1 MYYYPTKLWTKYHPN
16 YLCEWLIPRRSP
28 LAFGW
33 SMLFIGATSPR
44 FLAIYLYRPLSDTAG
59 ASPIMHLIFDK
70 INANHRQ
77 SATFELI
84 LALDTLKCKKTS
96 TYFSIMT
103 IHQLYELSG
112 INYVHLE
119 NGMSSNDTKPRP
131 ITLLKLKSC
140 FIFIHIFRQY

>member
-1 MYYYPTKLWTKYHPN
+1 MQWT
-16 YLCEWLIPRRSP
+16 
-28 LAFGW
+28 
-33 SMLFIGATSPR
+33 
-44 FLAIYLYRPLSDTAG
+44 
-59 ASPIMHLIFDK
+59 FDK
-70 INANHRQ
+70 LNANHRQ
-77 SATFELI
+77 SATLELI

-140 FIFIHIFRQY
+140 FIFIHIFRQYENMRLECISKLQINND